1 MSIEA
6 VGSDG
11 PEPTPAMQAAF
22 KQMRTDFKALSNAM
36 KNNDLAGAQKAY
48 AAIQQDQGNMPNK
61 PNNTTLTTDIA
72 NLGSALQSGDMAKA
86 QQAFA
91 TLQQDGKS
99 LHHGHHHHGGGGTAS
114 PAPATATT
122 GNNVNQ
128 VM

>member
-1 MSIEA
+1 MSITA
-6 VGSDG
+6 VDSNST
-11 PEPTPAMQAAF
+11 EQTPAMQAAF
-22 KQMRTDFKALSNAM
+22 KQMRQNFKALSSAM

-61 PNNTTLTTDIA
+61 PNNTTLTTDMA

-99 LHHGHHHHGGGGTAS
+99 LHHGHHHHGGGGTAA

-122 GNNVNQ
+122 GNNVNEL
-128 VM
+128 M

>member
-1 MSIEA
+1 MSITA

-11 PEPTPAMQAAF
+11 AEPTSAMQAAF
-22 KQMRTDFKALSNAM
+22 KQLRQDFKALSSAM

-48 AAIQQDQGNMPNK
+48 AAIQLDQSGLPNK
-61 PNNTTLTTDIA
+61 PNDQVSADFA
-72 NLGSALQSGDMAKA
+72 NLGSALQSGDMSKA

-91 TLQQDGKS
+91 TLQKDGKS
-99 LHHGHHHHGGGGTAS
+99 LHHGHHHHGGGGAAS

-122 GNNVNQ
+122 GNNVNE